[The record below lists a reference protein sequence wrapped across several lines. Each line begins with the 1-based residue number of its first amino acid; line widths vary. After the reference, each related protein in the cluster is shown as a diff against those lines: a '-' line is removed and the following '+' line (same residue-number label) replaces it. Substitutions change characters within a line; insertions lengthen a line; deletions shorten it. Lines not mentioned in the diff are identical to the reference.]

1 MKYLAALFLAAF
13 LGIAAYIGAGGYYLA
28 GLGWAS
34 PYESFSS
41 FIAARVAARSGAKAK
56 LQGQFVGDSPAVLY
70 AHKALADA
78 RMWEGFQYP
87 PGSPPVVFFTAFS
100 WALQGGA
107 LTFLLSAAAF
117 LTLVGIR
124 DARAPDSARRKLAR
138 NTSPTVFSRRAR
150 RAQLTLAGVPLPE
163 GSEYEPHVLMAGK
176 TSMGKSVAIDSLI
189 AQAREA
195 GHSALV
201 IDYNCEM
208 IVRHFQRGD
217 LIFNPFYRRGVP
229 YSILADCQGE
239 LHRRSIAHA
248 FFPVA
253 EDSIHE
259 YFNSAGRIIT
269 SQAIKKSR
277 TNLDLWRMLGDR
289 QVMAEAVQK
298 TIAASYFDPSNK
310 STGEYVNSLVT
321 ALECLGYFPAS
332 AGVDPNTASIR
343 KFIRQARV
351 KPGRFLWVI
360 VPNATR
366 SALHHILPVIGS
378 IAISEI
384 LSLGNA
390 PAGWRFYVFLD
401 ELSQIPPVG
410 GLHDALTAGRKPGLF
425 LVAGV
430 QHIAQLNKYGS
441 SEAKAILSNFGARLV
456 LRQGDA
462 ESAEYWS
469 HQIGATEIKE
479 WHRSTS
485 NNPGGAGSSQS
496 EHVRIRPRVLP
507 HQIQE
512 LRKLRGYLLVTHHP
526 AAAVGLQTVD
536 RKLALREDF
545 VLRDPSVDPPTA
557 AEAFESE
564 ISGEGPAASGSSSPV
579 GNQGSDDPPSAGGG
593 GTGTASERAV
603 ELNPDEILKGE
614 DAAGEDD
621 DEKDEDKDG
630 GREK

>member
-1 MKYLAALFLAAF
+1 MKYLAALGLAAF

-28 GLGWAS
+28 GRGWAH
-34 PYESFSS
+34 PYESFFRFVAVRAGSWS
-41 FIAARVAARSGAKAK
+41 GARVK
-56 LQGQFVGDSPAVLY
+56 LQEQFVGDSAAVAY
-70 AHKALADA
+70 AHQALADA
-78 RMWEGFQYP
+78 RRWGGFQYP
-87 PGSPPVVFFTAFS
+87 PGSPPAVFFTAFS
-100 WALQGGA
+100 RALHGGA

-117 LTLVGIR
+117 LTLAGIR
-124 DARAPDSARRKLAR
+124 DARAPDRARRKLAR
-138 NTSPTVFSRRAR
+138 NTSPPCAR

-189 AQAREA
+189 AQARVA

-208 IVRHFQRGD
+208 IVRHFRRGD
-217 LIFNPFYRRGVP
+217 LVFNPFYRAGVP

-289 QVMAEAVQK
+289 QVMSEAVQK
-298 TIAASYFDPSNK
+298 TIAASYFEPSNK
-310 STGEYVNSLVT
+310 TTGEYVNSLVT
-321 ALECLGYFPAS
+321 ALECLGHFPAS
-332 AGVDPNTASIR
+332 AGVDPGTVSIR

-360 VPNATR
+360 VPSATR
-366 SALHHILPVIGS
+366 DALRHILPVIGG
-378 IAISEI
+378 IAINEI

-430 QHIAQLNKYGS
+430 QHIAQLDKYGP
-441 SEAKAILSNFGARLV
+441 SEAKAILSSFGARLV

-479 WHRSTS
+479 WHRSVS
-485 NNPGGAGSSQS
+485 NNPGGTGSGQS

-536 RKLALREDF
+536 RKLVLREDF
-545 VLRDPSVDPPTA
+545 VLRDPDGDPPTA

-564 ISGEGPAASGSSSPV
+564 ISGAGPVSPGSSSPV
-579 GNQGSDDPPSAGGG
+579 GNQGSA
-593 GTGTASERAV
+593 RAPAV
-603 ELNPDEILKGE
+603 VSLDPDEILKGE
-614 DAAGEDD
+614 PDDGE
-621 DEKDEDKDG
+621 EKDEDKDG
-630 GREK
+630 GLEK